1 MWVDVVV
8 ASSWLW
14 GRVNGIAW
22 LVAGLCKLNGALA
35 HLGGLSQVCPVRAFW
50 TVNNYMYYIVWYSY
64 NCVCDCSEGF
74 ITGKMYSK
82 LSQVYRKR
90 SQGFVFA
97 IEIQFAC

>member
-1 MWVDVVV
+1 MWVDVV

-22 LVAGLCKLNGALA
+22 LPVGLCKLYGALA

-50 TVNNYMYYIVWYSY
+50 TVNYSKYYIVWYSY

-74 ITGKMYSK
+74 ITGKLYSK
-82 LSQVYRKR
+82 LGQVYRKR
-90 SQGFVFA
+90 LQGFAFA
-97 IEIQFAC
+97 IEIQFGW